1 MSVISSLDQ
10 FNFYHTLAAAK
21 GPSLVYFTAPN
32 CGACRYLG
40 NVLEQMLKSNPGFWV
55 FKVDAQQD
63 PALVQEYEVFHLP
76 SMFLF
81 IDGEFHCELYCEASD
96 TAIRQAIKAASQ
108 QPAQEAP

>member
-1 MSVISSLDQ
+1 MSVISSLNQ
-10 FNFYHTLAAAK
+10 FNFYHALEATK

-40 NVLEQMLKSNPGFWV
+40 NVLEQMLTSNPGFRV

-63 PALVQEYEVFHLP
+63 QALVQEYEVFHLP

-81 IDGEFHCELYCEASD
+81 IDGEFHCELQSEASD
-96 TAIRQAIKAASQ
+96 MAIRQAIEVARR